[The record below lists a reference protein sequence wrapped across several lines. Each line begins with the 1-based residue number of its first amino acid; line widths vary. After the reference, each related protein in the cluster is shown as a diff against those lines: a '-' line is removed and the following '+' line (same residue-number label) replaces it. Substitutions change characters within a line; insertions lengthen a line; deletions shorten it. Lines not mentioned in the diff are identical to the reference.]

1 MIAMNCLASKYFFE
15 EMISVTEN
23 YIKSYPVMDY
33 IRPALKY
40 DNQLALMSSTKA
52 LVEVILSVDV
62 ST

>member
-1 MIAMNCLASKYFFE
+1 
-15 EMISVTEN
+15 
-23 YIKSYPVMDY
+23 MDY

-62 ST
+62 STYSNCDRFEIISTTNYGNFHAVDHAAG